1 MVDTKLR
8 AYARVVASNLVER
21 YDGNAEVARE
31 VAKRLVDEGVRISNV
46 FQSDELDTMVVEE
59 LEVRAPYALW
69 GAR

>member
-31 VAKRLVDEGVRISNV
+31 VAKRLVDEGVRLSNV